1 MLEINS
7 GQCIMPSYSIPRET
21 EVVFQKE
28 ILDNPLLSHLPAE
41 LKGLGKNVHFE
52 GNGKRKPSV
61 PINWRFAESVAS
73 LKALEATFMNYLL
86 TRKYKVSPVD
96 VTITT

>member
-1 MLEINS
+1 
-7 GQCIMPSYSIPRET
+7 MPSYSIPRET

-41 LKGLGKNVHFE
+41 LKELSKKVHFE
-52 GNGKRKPSV
+52 GNDKPSV